1 MPAVCLTGPPAFFYK
16 ERAVFTRR
24 HPYLFFLLVSFSIF
38 VGFALSV
45 MAMAVWMGRSSSD
58 FGGEAVGVIEIE
70 GAIADAR
77 DTLEHIRRFRE
88 DEDIKAIVIRIDSP
102 GGAVGPSQE
111 IYREIRKTVGSKK
124 VVASMGA
131 VAASGGYYVACAAD
145 GIVAN
150 PGTITG
156 SIGVIMG
163 YTNFRQLLDK
173 IGMVPVVIKSG
184 PYKDTGSP
192 TREMRDDERQIL
204 QSITSDIHEQFVTAI
219 AEGRKMDRSQ
229 VVMVADGRIFTG
241 EDAKARGLVDRLGNF
256 EDALAWAGELGGIDG
271 KVVPVYARDEKLSL
285 LRYLMSSSLSDWI
298 AKVIHPGIY
307 ADYRYLPEGQ

>member
-1 MPAVCLTGPPAFFYK
+1 M
-16 ERAVFTRR
+16 FTRR
-24 HPYLFFLLVSFSIF
+24 HPYLFFLLVSYAMFSGL
-38 VGFALSV
+38 VLGV
-45 MAMAVWMGRSSSD
+45 MAMVAWMGGGAGD
-58 FGGEAVGVIEIE
+58 FDGEAVGVVEIE

-77 DTLEHIRRFRE
+77 DTIEHIRRFRE

-111 IYREIRKTVGSKK
+111 IYREIRKTVETKK

-131 VAASGGYYVACAAD
+131 VAASGGYYVACATD

-192 TREMRDDERQIL
+192 TREMRDDEREIL
-204 QSITSDIHEQFVTAI
+204 QSITGNIHEQFVTAI
-219 AEGRKMDRSQ
+219 AEGRKMDRAQ
-229 VVMVADGRIFTG
+229 VEQAADGRIFTG

-256 EDALAWAGELGGIDG
+256 EDALEWAGKLGGIDG
-271 KVVPVYARDEKLSL
+271 EVVPVYARDEKLSL
-285 LRYLMSSSLSDWI
+285 LRYLMSSSISDWMSTL
-298 AKVIHPGIY
+298 IHPGIY
-307 ADYRYLPEGQ
+307 AEYRYLPEGP

>member
-1 MPAVCLTGPPAFFYK
+1 MFS
-16 ERAVFTRR
+16 RR
-24 HPYLFFLLVSFSIF
+24 HPYLFSLLVLFAIF
-38 VGFALSV
+38 TVLTLGI
-45 MAMAVWMGRSSSD
+45 MAMAAWMGRSSGD
-58 FGGEAVGVIEIE
+58 FGGEAVGVVEIE

-77 DTLEHIRRFRE
+77 GAIESIRRFRE

-111 IYREIRKTVGSKK
+111 IYREIRKTIATKK

-192 TREMRDDERQIL
+192 TREMRDDEREIL

-219 AEGRKMDRSQ
+219 AEGRKMDRAQ
-229 VVMVADGRIFTG
+229 VEQVADGRIFTG
-241 EDAKARGLVDRLGNF
+241 EDAKVRGLVDRLGNF
-256 EDALAWAGELGGIDG
+256 EDALEWAGKLGGIDG
-271 KVVPVYARDEKLSL
+271 AVVPVYARDKKLSL
-285 LRYLMSSSLSDWI
+285 LRYLMSSSISDLI
-298 AKVIHPGIY
+298 SKVIHPGIY
-307 ADYRYLPEGQ
+307 AEYRYLPEGP

>member
-1 MPAVCLTGPPAFFYK
+1 MFA
-16 ERAVFTRR
+16 RR

-38 VGFALSV
+38 TVFVIGV
-45 MAMAVWMGRSSSD
+45 MGMAMWMGRSTD
-58 FGGEAVGVIEIE
+58 GFDGEAVGVVEIE

-77 DTLEHIRRFRE
+77 ETIESIRQFRE
-88 DEDIKAIVIRIDSP
+88 DDDIKAIVIRINSP

-111 IYREIRKTVGSKK
+111 IYREIRKTIGSKK
-124 VVASMGA
+124 VVASMGT
-131 VAASGGYYVACAAD
+131 VAASGGYYIACAAD

-192 TREMRDDERQIL
+192 TREMRDDEREIL
-204 QSITSDIHEQFVTAI
+204 QTIISGIHQQFVTAI
-219 AEGRKMDRSQ
+219 AEGRKMDREKVESS
-229 VVMVADGRIFTG
+229 ADGRVFTG

-256 EDALAWAGELGGIDG
+256 EDALEWAGQLGGIEGD
-271 KVVPVYARDEKLSL
+271 VMPVYARDKKLTL
-285 LRYLMSSSLSDWI
+285 LRYLMSTSMTRLISKLFYPDLE
-298 AKVIHPGIY
+298 AQ
-307 ADYRYLPEGQ
+307 YRYLPSTD

>member
-1 MPAVCLTGPPAFFYK
+1 MFA
-16 ERAVFTRR
+16 RR
-24 HPYLFFLLVSFSIF
+24 HPYLFFMLIAFAIFTALVLGSL
-38 VGFALSV
+38 GL
-45 MAMAVWMGRSSSD
+45 AVWLGHSGDD
-58 FGGEAVGVIEIE
+58 FGGDAVGVIEIE
-70 GAIADAR
+70 GAIVDAR
-77 DTLEHIRRFRE
+77 ETIEQIRKFRE
-88 DEDIKAIVIRIDSP
+88 DEDIKAIVVRIDSP

-111 IYREIRKTVGSKK
+111 IYREIRKTIGAKN
-124 VVASMGA
+124 VVASLGA

-192 TREMRDDERQIL
+192 TREMREDERELL
-204 QSITSDIHEQFVTAI
+204 QSITNSIREQFVTAI

-229 VVMVADGRIFTG
+229 VATVADGRIFTG
-241 EDAKARGLVDRLGNF
+241 ENAMTLGLVDRLGNF
-256 EDALAWAGELGGIDG
+256 ADALEWAGELGGIEG
-271 KVVPVYARDEKLSL
+271 EVVPVYARDKEMSL
-285 LRYLMSSSLSDWI
+285 LRFLMTSSVKDLI
-298 AKVIHPGIY
+298 AKLIRPDIS
-307 ADYRYLPEGQ
+307 AEYRYIPD

>member
-1 MPAVCLTGPPAFFYK
+1 M
-16 ERAVFTRR
+16 FTRR
-24 HPYLFFLLVSFSIF
+24 HPYLFFLLTSFSIF
-38 VGFALSV
+38 TVLVLGCLGLVA
-45 MAMAVWMGRSSSD
+45 WIGPGGSD
-58 FGGEAVGVIEIE
+58 FSGEAVGVVEIE

-77 DTLEHIRRFRE
+77 QSIDQIRKFRE
-88 DEDIKAIVIRIDSP
+88 DDDIKAIVVRINSP

-111 IYREIRKTVGSKK
+111 IYREIRKTVNTKK

-163 YTNFRQLLDK
+163 YTNFRQLLEK

-192 TREMRDDERQIL
+192 TREMRDDEREIL
-204 QSITSDIHEQFVTAI
+204 QAVTDGIHQQFVTAV
-219 AEGRKMDRSQ
+219 AEGRNMDRDK
-229 VVMVADGRIFTG
+229 VAAAADGRIFTG
-241 EDAKARGLVDRLGNF
+241 EKAKAEGLVDRLGNF
-256 EDALAWAGELGGIDG
+256 QDALAWAGELGGIDG
-271 KVVPVYARDEKLSL
+271 PVVPVYARDKELSL
-285 LRYLMSSSLSDWI
+285 LRYLMTTSLPDWFS
-298 AKVIHPGIY
+298 KLIHPGIY
-307 ADYRYLPEGQ
+307 AEYRYLPEGA

>member
-1 MPAVCLTGPPAFFYK
+1 MFS
-16 ERAVFTRR
+16 RR
-24 HPYLFFLLVSFSIF
+24 HPYLFFLLISFAIF
-38 VGFALSV
+38 TGLTLGV
-45 MAMAVWMGRSSSD
+45 MAMVAWIGGASGD
-58 FGGEAVGVIEIE
+58 FGGEAVGVVEIE

-77 DTLEHIRRFRE
+77 DTIENIRRFRE

-111 IYREIRKTVGSKK
+111 IYREIRKTVETKK

-131 VAASGGYYVACAAD
+131 VAASGGYYVACATD

-192 TREMRDDERQIL
+192 TREMRDDEREIL
-204 QSITSDIHEQFVTAI
+204 QAITSDIHEQFVTAI
-219 AEGRKMDRSQ
+219 AEGRKMDRARVEQ
-229 VVMVADGRIFTG
+229 VADGRIFTG

-256 EDALAWAGELGGIDG
+256 EDALEWAGLLGGIEG

-285 LRYLMSSSLSDWI
+285 LRYLMSSSLSDLMST
-298 AKVIHPGIY
+298 VIHPGIY
-307 ADYRYLPEGQ
+307 AEYRYLPQGP

>member
-1 MPAVCLTGPPAFFYK
+1 MFS
-16 ERAVFTRR
+16 RR
-24 HPYLFFLLVSFSIF
+24 HPYLFFLLVSFAIF
-38 VGFALSV
+38 TGLTLGV
-45 MAMAVWMGRSSSD
+45 MAMVAWMGGASSD
-58 FGGEAVGVIEIE
+58 FGGEAVGVVEIE

-77 DTLEHIRRFRE
+77 DTIEHIRRFRE

-111 IYREIRKTVGSKK
+111 IYREIRKTVGTKK

-131 VAASGGYYVACAAD
+131 VAASGGYYVACATD

-192 TREMRDDERQIL
+192 TREMRDDEREIL
-204 QSITSDIHEQFVTAI
+204 QSITSNIHEQFVTAI
-219 AEGRKMDRSQ
+219 AEGRKMDRAQ
-229 VVMVADGRIFTG
+229 VARVADGRIFTG
-241 EDAKARGLVDRLGNF
+241 EDAKSRGLVDRLGNF
-256 EDALAWAGELGGIDG
+256 EDALEWAGELGGIDG
-271 KVVPVYARDEKLSL
+271 EVVPVYARDEKLSL
-285 LRYLMSSSLSDWI
+285 LRYLMSSSLSDWMST
-298 AKVIHPGIY
+298 VIHPGIY
-307 ADYRYLPEGQ
+307 AEYRYQPEGP

>member
-1 MPAVCLTGPPAFFYK
+1 MFS
-16 ERAVFTRR
+16 RR
-24 HPYLFFLLVSFSIF
+24 HPYLFFILVSFAIF
-38 VGFALSV
+38 TGLTLSV
-45 MAMAVWMGRSSSD
+45 MAMVAWFGRDAVD
-58 FGGEAVGVIEIE
+58 FGGDAVGVVEIE

-77 DTLEHIRRFRE
+77 DIIENLRRFRE

-111 IYREIRKTVGSKK
+111 IYREIRKTIDTKK

-163 YTNFRQLLDK
+163 YTNFRKLLDK

-192 TREMRDDERQIL
+192 TREMRSDEREIL
-204 QSITSDIHEQFVTAI
+204 QSITSAIHEQFVTAI
-219 AEGRKMDRSQ
+219 AEGRKMDRAQ
-229 VVMVADGRIFTG
+229 VEQAADGRIFTG

-256 EDALAWAGELGGIDG
+256 EDALEWAGALGGIDG
-271 KVVPVYARDEKLSL
+271 PVVPVYARDEKLSL
-285 LRYLMSSSLSDWI
+285 LRYLMSSSISDLI
-298 AKVIHPGIY
+298 SKVIHPGIY
-307 ADYRYLPEGQ
+307 AQYRYLPEGP

>member
-1 MPAVCLTGPPAFFYK
+1 M
-16 ERAVFTRR
+16 FTRR

-38 VGFALSV
+38 SSLVLGV
-45 MAMAVWMGRSSSD
+45 MAMVAWMGGGGGD
-58 FGGEAVGVIEIE
+58 FDGEAVGVVEIE
-70 GAIADAR
+70 GVIADAR
-77 DTLEHIRRFRE
+77 DTIEHIRRFRE

-111 IYREIRKTVGSKK
+111 IYREIRKTVETKK

-131 VAASGGYYVACAAD
+131 VAASGGYYVACATD

-192 TREMRDDERQIL
+192 TREMRDDEREIL
-204 QSITSDIHEQFVTAI
+204 QSITGNIHEQFVTAI
-219 AEGRKMDRSQ
+219 AEGRKMDRAQ
-229 VVMVADGRIFTG
+229 VEQAADGRIFTG

-256 EDALAWAGELGGIDG
+256 EDALEWAGKLGGIDG
-271 KVVPVYARDEKLSL
+271 EVVPVYARDEKLSL
-285 LRYLMSSSLSDWI
+285 LRYLMSSSLSDWMSTL
-298 AKVIHPGIY
+298 IHPGIY
-307 ADYRYLPEGQ
+307 AEYRYLPVGP

>member
-1 MPAVCLTGPPAFFYK
+1 M
-16 ERAVFTRR
+16 FTRR
-24 HPYLFFLLVSFSIF
+24 HPYLFFLLVCFAIFSSL
-38 VGFALSV
+38 VLGV
-45 MAMAVWMGRSSSD
+45 MAMVAWMGGGAGD
-58 FGGEAVGVIEIE
+58 FDGEAVGVVEIE

-77 DTLEHIRRFRE
+77 DTIEHIRRFRE

-111 IYREIRKTVGSKK
+111 IYREIRKTVETKK

-131 VAASGGYYVACAAD
+131 VAASGGYYVACATD

-192 TREMRDDERQIL
+192 TREMRDDEREIL
-204 QSITSDIHEQFVTAI
+204 QSITGNIHEQFVTAI
-219 AEGRKMDRSQ
+219 AEGRKMDRAQ
-229 VVMVADGRIFTG
+229 VEQASDGRIFTG

-256 EDALAWAGELGGIDG
+256 EDALEWAGKLGGIDG
-271 KVVPVYARDEKLSL
+271 EVVPVYARDEKLSL
-285 LRYLMSSSLSDWI
+285 LRYLMSSSISDWMSTL
-298 AKVIHPGIY
+298 IHPGIY
-307 ADYRYLPEGQ
+307 AEYRYLPEGP

>member
-1 MPAVCLTGPPAFFYK
+1 M
-16 ERAVFTRR
+16 FTRR
-24 HPYLFFLLVSFSIF
+24 HPYLFFLLVSFAIF
-38 VGFALSV
+38 TGLTLGVL
-45 MAMAVWMGRSSSD
+45 AMAAWMGGGSGD

-70 GAIADAR
+70 GAITDAR
-77 DTLEHIRRFRE
+77 DTIEHIRRFRE
-88 DEDIKAIVIRIDSP
+88 DEDIKAIVVRIDSP

-111 IYREIRKTVGSKK
+111 IYREIRKTVGTKK

-131 VAASGGYYVACAAD
+131 VAASGGYYVACATD

-192 TREMRDDERQIL
+192 TREMRDDEREIL
-204 QSITSDIHEQFVTAI
+204 QSITTNIHEQFVTAI
-219 AEGRKMDRSQ
+219 AEGRKMDRAQ
-229 VVMVADGRIFTG
+229 VEQAADGRIFTG

-256 EDALAWAGELGGIDG
+256 EDALEWAGELGGIDG
-271 KVVPVYARDEKLSL
+271 EVIPVYARDEKLSL
-285 LRYLMSSSLSDWI
+285 LRYLMSSSISDWMST
-298 AKVIHPGIY
+298 VIHPGIY
-307 ADYRYLPEGQ
+307 AEYRYMPEGP